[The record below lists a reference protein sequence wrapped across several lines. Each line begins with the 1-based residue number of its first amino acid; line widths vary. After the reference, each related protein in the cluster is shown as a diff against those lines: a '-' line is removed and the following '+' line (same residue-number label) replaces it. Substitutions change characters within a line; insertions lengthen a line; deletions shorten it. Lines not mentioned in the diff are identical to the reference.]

1 MGHVRPGKEGT
12 DFTVQAVLTHLTG
25 IVAAMGSG
33 AVADVA
39 GYTAMF
45 GLQTAIALASLA
57 YVSLALKT
65 ETTHD

>member
-1 MGHVRPGKEGT
+1 
-12 DFTVQAVLTHLTG
+12 
-25 IVAAMGSG
+25 MGSG

-57 YVSLALKT
+57 YVSLALKK